1 MKKRELTL
9 KAGIF
14 FVVLLLILSVVI
26 TYEHKDKRDKRD
38 NKEEPYKFGVESGA
52 TDIEKYQIPEEDL
65 AQLSTESLAE
75 TILTNGFLM
84 QFEAYD
90 SSKYAVDMHMEM
102 FNVYPALFGR
112 EDCEKV
118 LLDLYKRSKIV
129 VDSELEKSSPMEYM
143 RAKNIEILLAA
154 KLSRDYETGTET
166 DPEIIQE
173 IKNIHKKKAEERN
186 ESASYNDSS
195 DGFLWFEEFYF

>member
-1 MKKRELTL
+1 MKKRELNL
-9 KAGIF
+9 KVGIF
-14 FVVLLLILSVVI
+14 FVVLLLLSAVIL
-26 TYEHKDKRDKRD
+26 YEHKNDKKD
-38 NKEEPYKFGVESGA
+38 NKGEPYEFGVEAGV

-65 AQLSTESLAE
+65 EQLSTESLAE

-112 EDCEKV
+112 ADCERV
-118 LLDLYKRSKIV
+118 LLDLYEEAKIV
-129 VDSELEKSSPMEYM
+129 ADSELEKSSPMEYM
-143 RAKNIEILLAA
+143 RTKNIEILLAA

-166 DPEIIQE
+166 DPEIIEE
-173 IKNIHKKKAEERN
+173 IKSIHEKKVEERN
-186 ESASYNDSS
+186 EAESSNASS

>member
-1 MKKRELTL
+1 MKKRELNL
-9 KAGIF
+9 KIGMLL
-14 FVVLLLILSVVI
+14 VVLLILSVVI

-65 AQLSTESLAE
+65 EQLSTGSLAE

-129 VDSELEKSSPMEYM
+129 VDSELEKSRPMEYM

-154 KLSRDYETGTET
+154 KLSWNYETGTET

>member
-1 MKKRELTL
+1 MKKRELNL
-9 KAGIF
+9 KVGIF
-14 FVVLLLILSVVI
+14 FVVLLLLSAVIL
-26 TYEHKDKRDKRD
+26 YEHKNDKKD
-38 NKEEPYKFGVESGA
+38 NKGEPYEFGVEAGV
-52 TDIEKYQIPEEDL
+52 TDIEKYQLPEEDL
-65 AQLSTESLAE
+65 EQLSTESLAE

-112 EDCEKV
+112 EDCERI
-118 LLDLYKRSKIV
+118 LLDLYEEAKIV
-129 VDSELEKSSPMEYM
+129 ADSELEKSSPMEYM
-143 RAKNIEILLAA
+143 RTKNIEILLAA

-166 DPEIIQE
+166 DPEIIE
-173 IKNIHKKKAEERN
+173 EKKSIHEKKVEERN
-186 ESASYNDSS
+186 EAESSNASS

>member
-1 MKKRELTL
+1 MKKRELNL
-9 KAGIF
+9 KVGIF
-14 FVVLLLILSVVI
+14 FVVLLLLSAVIL
-26 TYEHKDKRDKRD
+26 YEHKNDKKD
-38 NKEEPYKFGVESGA
+38 NKGEPYEFGVEAGV

-65 AQLSTESLAE
+65 EQLSTESLAE

-112 EDCEKV
+112 EDCERI
-118 LLDLYKRSKIV
+118 LLDLYEEAKIV
-129 VDSELEKSSPMEYM
+129 ADSELEKSSPMEYM
-143 RAKNIEILLAA
+143 RTKNIEILLAA

-166 DPEIIQE
+166 DPEIIEE
-173 IKNIHKKKAEERN
+173 IKSIHEKKVEERN
-186 ESASYNDSS
+186 EAESSNASS

>member
-14 FVVLLLILSVVI
+14 FVVLLLILSAVI
-26 TYEHKDKRDKRD
+26 MYEHKNDKKD
-38 NKEEPYKFGVESGA
+38 NKGEPYEFGLEAGV

-118 LLDLYKRSKIV
+118 LLDLYKRSKIL
-129 VDSELEKSSPMEYM
+129 VDSELENSSPMEYM

>member
-14 FVVLLLILSVVI
+14 FVVLLLILSAVI
-26 TYEHKDKRDKRD
+26 MYEHKNDKKD
-38 NKEEPYKFGVESGA
+38 NKGEPYEFGLEASV

-154 KLSRDYETGTET
+154 KLSWNYETGTET

>member
-1 MKKRELTL
+1 MKKRELNL
-9 KAGIF
+9 KVGIF
-14 FVVLLLILSVVI
+14 FVVLLLLSAVIL
-26 TYEHKDKRDKRD
+26 YEHKNDKKD
-38 NKEEPYKFGVESGA
+38 NKGEPYEFGLEAGV

-90 SSKYAVDMHMEM
+90 SSKYAVDIHMEM
-102 FNVYPALFGR
+102 FNVYPALFER

-166 DPEIIQE
+166 DPEIIE
-173 IKNIHKKKAEERN
+173 AIKSIHEKKVEERN
-186 ESASYNDSS
+186 ESESYNDSS

>member
-1 MKKRELTL
+1 MKKRELNL
-9 KAGIF
+9 KVGIF
-14 FVVLLLILSVVI
+14 FVVLLLLSAVI
-26 TYEHKDKRDKRD
+26 MYEHKNDKKD
-38 NKEEPYKFGVESGA
+38 NKGEPYEFGVEAGV
-52 TDIEKYQIPEEDL
+52 TDIEKYQLPEEDL
-65 AQLSTESLAE
+65 EQLSTESLAE

-112 EDCEKV
+112 EDCERI
-118 LLDLYKRSKIV
+118 LLDLYEEAKIV
-129 VDSELEKSSPMEYM
+129 ADSELEKSSPMEYM
-143 RAKNIEILLAA
+143 RTKNIEILLAA

-166 DPEIIQE
+166 DPEIIEE
-173 IKNIHKKKAEERN
+173 IKSIHEKKVEERN
-186 ESASYNDSS
+186 EAESSNASS

>member
-1 MKKRELTL
+1 MKKRELNL
-9 KAGIF
+9 KVGFI
-14 FVVLLLILSVVI
+14 FVVLLLLSAVI
-26 TYEHKDKRDKRD
+26 MYEHKNDKKD
-38 NKEEPYKFGVESGA
+38 NKGAPYEFGLEAGV

-65 AQLSTESLAE
+65 EQLSTGSLAE

-90 SSKYAVDMHMEM
+90 SSKYAVDIHMEM
-102 FNVYPALFGR
+102 FNVYPALFER

-118 LLDLYKRSKIV
+118 LLDLYEGAKIV
-129 VDSELEKSSPMEYM
+129 VDSELEKSRPMEYM

-154 KLSRDYETGTET
+154 KLSWNYETGTET
-166 DPEIIQE
+166 DSEIIQE
-173 IKNIHKKKAEERN
+173 IKNIQKKKAEERN

>member
-1 MKKRELTL
+1 MKNRKFNL
-9 KAGIF
+9 KIGMF
-14 FVVLLLILSVVI
+14 LVVLLMLSVAI
-26 TYEHKDKRDKRD
+26 TYEHTKEKRD
-38 NKEEPYKFGVESGA
+38 NKEEPYEFGVEAGE

-65 AQLSTESLAE
+65 EQLSTGSLAE

-102 FNVYPALFGR
+102 FNVYPELFER
-112 EDCEKV
+112 EDCERV
-118 LLDLYKRSKIV
+118 LLDLYEGAKIV

-154 KLSRDYETGTET
+154 KLSRDHETGTET
-166 DPEIIQE
+166 DPEIIEE
-173 IKNIHKKKAEERN
+173 IKRIHEKKVEERN
-186 ESASYNDSS
+186 EAESYNDSS

>member
-1 MKKRELTL
+1 M
-9 KAGIF
+9 
-14 FVVLLLILSVVI
+14 
-26 TYEHKDKRDKRD
+26 
-38 NKEEPYKFGVESGA
+38 
-52 TDIEKYQIPEEDL
+52 
-65 AQLSTESLAE
+65 
-75 TILTNGFLM
+75 TNGFLM

>member
-1 MKKRELTL
+1 MKKRELNL
-9 KAGIF
+9 KIGMLL
-14 FVVLLLILSVVI
+14 VVLLILSVVI
-26 TYEHKDKRDKRD
+26 TYEHKDKRD

-65 AQLSTESLAE
+65 EQLSTGSLAE

-90 SSKYAVDMHMEM
+90 SSKYAVDIHMEM
-102 FNVYPALFGR
+102 FNVYPALFER

-118 LLDLYKRSKIV
+118 LLDLDEGAKIV

-154 KLSRDYETGTET
+154 KLSWNYETGTET
-166 DPEIIQE
+166 DPEIIE
-173 IKNIHKKKAEERN
+173 AIKSIHEKKVEERN
-186 ESASYNDSS
+186 ESESYNDSS

>member
-1 MKKRELTL
+1 MLL
-9 KAGIF
+9 
-14 FVVLLLILSVVI
+14 VVLLILSVVI

-65 AQLSTESLAE
+65 EQLSTGSLAE

-90 SSKYAVDMHMEM
+90 SSKYAVDIHMEM
-102 FNVYPALFGR
+102 FNVYPALFER

-118 LLDLYKRSKIV
+118 LLDLYEGAKIV
-129 VDSELEKSSPMEYM
+129 VDSELEKSRPMEYM

-154 KLSRDYETGTET
+154 KLSWNYETGTET
-166 DPEIIQE
+166 DPEIIE
-173 IKNIHKKKAEERN
+173 AIKSIHEKKVEERN
-186 ESASYNDSS
+186 ESESYNDSS

>member
-1 MKKRELTL
+1 MKKRELNL
-9 KAGIF
+9 KVGIF
-14 FVVLLLILSVVI
+14 FVVLLLLSAVIL
-26 TYEHKDKRDKRD
+26 YEHKNDKKD
-38 NKEEPYKFGVESGA
+38 NKGEPYEFGVEAGV

-65 AQLSTESLAE
+65 EQLSTESLAE

-112 EDCEKV
+112 EDCERI
-118 LLDLYKRSKIV
+118 LLDLYEEAKIV
-129 VDSELEKSSPMEYM
+129 ADSELEKSSPMEYM
-143 RAKNIEILLAA
+143 RTKNIEILLAA

-166 DPEIIQE
+166 DPEILEE
-173 IKNIHKKKAEERN
+173 IKSIHEKKVEERN
-186 ESASYNDSS
+186 EAESSNASS

>member
-14 FVVLLLILSVVI
+14 FVVLLLILSAVI
-26 TYEHKDKRDKRD
+26 MYEHKNDKKD
-38 NKEEPYKFGVESGA
+38 NKGEPYEFGVEAGA

>member
-14 FVVLLLILSVVI
+14 FVVLLLILSAVI
-26 TYEHKDKRDKRD
+26 MYEHKNDKKD
-38 NKEEPYKFGVESGA
+38 NKGEPYEFGLEAGV
-52 TDIEKYQIPEEDL
+52 TDIEKYQSPEEDL

-154 KLSRDYETGTET
+154 KLSWNYETVTET
-166 DPEIIQE
+166 DPEIIE
-173 IKNIHKKKAEERN
+173 AIKSIHEKKVEERN
-186 ESASYNDSS
+186 ESESYNDSS

>member
-1 MKKRELTL
+1 MKRRKFNL
-9 KAGIF
+9 KVGMF
-14 FVVLLLILSVVI
+14 LVVLLLLSVVI
-26 TYEHKDKRDKRD
+26 MYEHKNDKKS
-38 NKEEPYKFGVESGA
+38 NKEEPYEFGVEAGA

-65 AQLSTESLAE
+65 EQLSTGSLAE

-112 EDCEKV
+112 EDCERV
-118 LLDLYKRSKIV
+118 LLDLYEEAKIV
-129 VDSELEKSSPMEYM
+129 ADSELENSSPMEYM

-166 DPEIIQE
+166 DPEIIEE
-173 IKNIHKKKAEERN
+173 IKSIHEKKVEERN
-186 ESASYNDSS
+186 EAESYNASS